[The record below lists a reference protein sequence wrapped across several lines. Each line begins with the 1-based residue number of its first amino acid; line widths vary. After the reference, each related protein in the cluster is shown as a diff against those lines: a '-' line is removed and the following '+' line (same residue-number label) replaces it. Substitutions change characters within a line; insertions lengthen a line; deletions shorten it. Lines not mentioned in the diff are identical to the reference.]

1 MADGCDI
8 FEPLGSAWVDGE
20 LGHDERATM
29 AAHLQGCPRCRG
41 RIDGL
46 RVTSTMLRSLPQR
59 QVPLELSGA
68 ASGTRQ
74 SSRSQSSRSQP
85 LMTTGA
91 SGVGR
96 AVTRSLAGIA
106 AAFALLGVAAFA
118 AGAPDTETRTVAVP
132 VDVYVADHIVHSI
145 GGPVSTPALLTTQP

>member
-1 MADGCDI
+1 MTDGCDV

-29 AAHLQGCPRCRG
+29 AAHLQGCPRCRS
-41 RIDGL
+41 RINGL
-46 RVTSTMLRSLPQR
+46 RVTSTMLHSLPQR
-59 QVPLELSGA
+59 RVPTEVGA
-68 ASGTRQ
+68 AHSGTTRSSRRQ
-74 SSRSQSSRSQP
+74 SSQDRP
-85 LMTTGA
+85 LVTAGA

-96 AVTRSLAGIA
+96 AVTRSLAGMA